1 MVYKKRY
8 AMVPIILWPYRPSV
22 LMLPK
27 SRLTFTRVY
36 FDIID
41 AVSFDLTMSRFC
53 PFDPTADVFDLTK
66 SLLTLLPVSSDH
78 LKSLRTLMK
87 SLLTLLKSILA
98 LLANSFVLTD
108 SLL

>member
-1 MVYKKRY
+1 
-8 AMVPIILWPYRPSV
+8 MVPIILWPYIPSV

-66 SLLTLLPVSSDH
+66 SL
-78 LKSLRTLMK
+78 RTLMK

-98 LLANSFVLTD
+98 LLAN
-108 SLL
+108 